1 MHVRTRFVVGS
12 AAFLAFM
19 LGAAALQ
26 GQPSG
31 QSLEASAELGRQYES
46 AEALYQALEDDAG
59 GGQRLGWDNLPPWF
73 GIYTRGRGGLKFD
86 PDRPADALTTAKL
99 TPEYQ
104 ARFEETLRLRE
115 QGIEY
120 DPLSYCHPPGYPRW
134 ITEPNLREFVVTPD
148 QTWFMNELANDVR
161 RVYTDGRGHTAE
173 EDRYPLYNGDSIGFW
188 DGDKLVVHTNQ
199 LMEGIYQRAHP
210 NHSDQIESVEIWQ
223 QVDERNIEVDVWIY
237 DLPSLLEPWHTRQT
251 YTKLTD
257 TEKRL
262 RIRYW
267 NCSENQNNSTFIT
280 EEGATQFSDFTFT
293 PVDDQ

>member
-1 MHVRTRFVVGS
+1 MSAGTIALTRTILLLASVSVAVS
-12 AAFLAFM
+12 AY
-19 LGAAALQ
+19 
-26 GQPSG
+26 G
-31 QSLEASAELGRQYES
+31 QSARLDYDASAELGRQFDT
-46 AEALYQALEDDAG
+46 AEALYEALKEEADAG
-59 GGQRLGWDNLPPWF
+59 RPLEWDNLPPWG
-73 GIYTRGRGGLKFD
+73 GIYTRGRGRLYFD

-148 QTWFMNELANDVR
+148 QTWFMNELANDIR
-161 RVYTDGRGHTAE
+161 RVYTDGREHTPE

-188 DGDKLVVHTNQ
+188 DGHRLIVHTNQ

-210 NHSDQIESVEIWQ
+210 NHSDQIETVEIWQ
-223 QVDERNIEVDVWIY
+223 QVDDRNIEVDLWVY
-237 DLPSLLEPWHTRQT
+237 DPPSLMEPWYTRQT

-257 TEKRL
+257 PDKRL

-280 EEGATQFSDFTFT
+280 EEGATQFTDFTFT
-293 PVDDQ
+293 TEDNE